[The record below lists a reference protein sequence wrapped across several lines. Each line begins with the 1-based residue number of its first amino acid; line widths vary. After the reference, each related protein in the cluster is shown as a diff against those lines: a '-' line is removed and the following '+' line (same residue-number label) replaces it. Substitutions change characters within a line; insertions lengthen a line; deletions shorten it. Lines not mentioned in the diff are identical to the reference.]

1 MSKFNLYIYTIK
13 NNKKQKSIK
22 FKIQIQNVKI

>member
-22 FKIQIQNVKI
+22 FKIQNVKI

>member
-1 MSKFNLYIYTIK
+1 MSKFNLYLYTIK

-22 FKIQIQNVKI
+22 FKIQNVKI